1 MVELPIQSNKQ
12 CNKKEQGWGGGGGGE
27 TKSEKRGIGN
37 MWFFY

>member
-1 MVELPIQSNKQ
+1 MWWNYPFSQTN
-12 CNKKEQGWGGGGGGE
+12 NATKKSKGGGGE